1 MLDRGLRYGDGFFD
15 TMLMLNGKP
24 VWSQA
29 HWERMVNS
37 AKKIDVSW
45 PNLDSI
51 SYNGDPYAIWLQE
64 IQEKWDKAGRP
75 TVARARTVVWRLG
88 DGDYF
93 PTTSECGSLVH
104 VDPFEPHAN
113 KEFSLGPSKIVQC
126 PPMTPWFKSL
136 SAMPYIL
143 AAKYARDRGWDDAL
157 LMDSHGKFIE
167 SSRSNLFYWVNG
179 CCYTPSIN
187 SGCLPGIAAQY
198 LIQFLASMGHTV
210 QFASATDEI
219 LRNATGIWLTNSLR
233 GIIGVHQW
241 DHQKMPVDPQATLL
255 TAANAGIL
263 GGSELT

>member
-24 VWSQA
+24 VWSHA
-29 HWERMVNS
+29 HWERMVNA

-51 SYNGDPYAIWLQE
+51 LSEGDPYASWLQE

-93 PTTSECGSLVH
+93 PTTSEFDSH
-104 VDPFEPHAN
+104 VRVDSFEPHAN
-113 KEFSLGPSKIVQC
+113 KEFSLGPSTIVQC

-167 SSRSNLFYWVNG
+167 SSRSNLFYWMNG

-198 LIQFLASMGHTV
+198 LIQFLASMGHNV
-210 QFASATDEI
+210 QFATATHET
-219 LRNATGIWLTNSLR
+219 LLNSTGIWLTNSLR
-233 GIIGVHQW
+233 GIIPVHQW
-241 DHQKMPVDPQATLL
+241 DHQKMPV
-255 TAANAGIL
+255 
-263 GGSELT
+263 